1 MDPDPDA
8 DPAIFAIDFQDANKK
23 LIKKKVFQLITF

>member
-8 DPAIFAIDFQDANKK
+8 DSDPAIFAIDFQDAGKK
-23 LIKKKVFQLITF
+23 HFSKN